1 MKKIFLIS
9 LMLILL
15 VLACGGGKK
24 EKGNTFV
31 LNPGSEPAS
40 IDPQLST
47 DIIGGTVDE
56 LITEGLLRRSKD
68 GKPTAGLAEKWEV
81 TPDGLVWTF
90 HLRDGIKWSNGDPI
104 TANDFKAAW
113 IRALDPKTTS
123 EYAYMLYPIKNGEA
137 FNTGK
142 AKVEDLGIEVTDDK
156 TIKITLEAPI
166 PYFDDLVTFK
176 TYMPLNEKFYKEA
189 GDKYFT
195 EADKTISSGPYV
207 LKKWTH
213 DSDMVF
219 EKNPN
224 YWDNANVK
232 VDNIVYKLISD
243 NTAALNAFKNN
254 EVDVTSITTEQ
265 AKEFKDDPRL
275 VKTNDGSVWYVLMNN
290 KAKAKGLAN
299 SKVRKALLMAI
310 NREEMVNVVLN
321 GAGEAAKTFTPKG
334 IGINGLSK
342 DFPEEVPTSI
352 PAFNPEEAKKLLAE
366 GLKEEGL
373 DKLPN
378 LEMIFNDSGNNKAIV
393 EYIQE
398 SLRKNLNVDIQLS
411 AMTFQERIQRMKQK
425 DFDLVLAGWS
435 GDFKDA
441 ITYLDL
447 FVTNGGNNRGDYSNP
462 RYDELVKTIK
472 NTADQSVR
480 IPAMIELEKIIAEDT
495 PVGVLFHRERP
506 YLVNPKV
513 KGLQFTPIG
522 GEFFFGNLSIENK

>member
-47 DIIGGTVDE
+47 DVIGGTVDE

-378 LEMIFNDSGNNKAIV
+378 LEMIFK
-393 EYIQE
+393 
-398 SLRKNLNVDIQLS
+398 L
-411 AMTFQERIQRMKQK
+411 
-425 DFDLVLAGWS
+425 
-435 GDFKDA
+435 
-441 ITYLDL
+441 
-447 FVTNGGNNRGDYSNP
+447 
-462 RYDELVKTIK
+462 
-472 NTADQSVR
+472 
-480 IPAMIELEKIIAEDT
+480 
-495 PVGVLFHRERP
+495 
-506 YLVNPKV
+506 
-513 KGLQFTPIG
+513 
-522 GEFFFGNLSIENK
+522 

>member
-31 LNPGSEPAS
+31 LNPGSEPTS

-195 EADKTISSGPYV
+195 EADKTISSGP
-207 LKKWTH
+207 
-213 DSDMVF
+213 
-219 EKNPN
+219 
-224 YWDNANVK
+224 
-232 VDNIVYKLISD
+232 
-243 NTAALNAFKNN
+243 
-254 EVDVTSITTEQ
+254 
-265 AKEFKDDPRL
+265 
-275 VKTNDGSVWYVLMNN
+275 
-290 KAKAKGLAN
+290 
-299 SKVRKALLMAI
+299 
-310 NREEMVNVVLN
+310 
-321 GAGEAAKTFTPKG
+321 
-334 IGINGLSK
+334 
-342 DFPEEVPTSI
+342 
-352 PAFNPEEAKKLLAE
+352 
-366 GLKEEGL
+366 
-373 DKLPN
+373 
-378 LEMIFNDSGNNKAIV
+378 
-393 EYIQE
+393 
-398 SLRKNLNVDIQLS
+398 
-411 AMTFQERIQRMKQK
+411 
-425 DFDLVLAGWS
+425 
-435 GDFKDA
+435 
-441 ITYLDL
+441 
-447 FVTNGGNNRGDYSNP
+447 
-462 RYDELVKTIK
+462 
-472 NTADQSVR
+472 
-480 IPAMIELEKIIAEDT
+480 
-495 PVGVLFHRERP
+495 
-506 YLVNPKV
+506 
-513 KGLQFTPIG
+513 
-522 GEFFFGNLSIENK
+522 